1 LCVYVIIDLALM
13 SDRTSDRGSTI
24 RSQAAIPRAESHD
37 VERPDR
43 TPGADRDAFEQFVAD
58 HYASVRRLVFRLLGW
73 RDGGEDVVQEVFL
86 AAWAGWRRLRR
97 ETSAEF
103 WLKRIAV
110 NKCRSRLRREAVRA
124 RWLRWIVRAP
134 PEEPKTAD
142 DDSLAGEERAE
153 RVRRA
158 INALGPRYREVTVLF
173 YLEEMTVEQ
182 IAQLT
187 NTRRNTVEVRLHR
200 ARRQL
205 AEHLADLA
213 DHLGVNSCAR

>member
-1 LCVYVIIDLALM
+1 
-13 SDRTSDRGSTI
+13 
-24 RSQAAIPRAESHD
+24 

-43 TPGADRDAFEQFVAD
+43 TPAADRDAFEQFVAD

-97 ETSAEF
+97 QTSAEF

-124 RWLRWIVRAP
+124 HWLRWLQRAP

-142 DDSLAGEERAE
+142 EDCLAGEERTE
-153 RVRRA
+153 RVRHA
-158 INALGPRYREVTVLF
+158 INALESRYREATVLF
-173 YLEEMTVEQ
+173 YLDELTVDE

-200 ARRQL
+200 ARRRL

-213 DHLGVNSCAR
+213 DRSGVDFHAR